1 MIKINNLSFKY
12 DNCNILE
19 NINIEINDGDFLA
32 IIGGN
37 GTGKSTLIK
46 CLIGLNKVENNQIL
60 IDGIDIN
67 KYKDFKRLGY
77 VKQVQNKVSDIP
89 ITGMEYLRL
98 ISKDK
103 KKLNEVIELLD
114 LKAFINTDINNLS
127 GGQKQRINIAKSLL
141 HDIKYLIL
149 DEPNTGLDFNAR
161 KNFYQLIAKLNHEQ
175 KITVIIVSHHIDE
188 ISCQINRIYDLENN
202 SIKEYNKDECKYC

>member
-12 DNCNILE
+12 DNHNILE

-60 IDGIDIN
+60 IDGTDIN
-67 KYKDFKRLGY
+67 KYRDFKRLGY

-89 ITGMEYLRL
+89 ITGLEYLRL
-98 ISKDK
+98 ISKNK
-103 KKLNEVIELLD
+103 KKLAEVIKLLD
-114 LKAFINTDINNLS
+114 LSAFINTDINNLS

-161 KNFYQLIAKLNHEQ
+161 KNFYQLIAKLNREQ
-175 KITVIIVSHHIDE
+175 KITIIIVSHHIDE

-202 SIKEYNKDECKYC
+202 SLKEYNKDECKYC

>member
-202 SIKEYNKDECKYC
+202 SIKEYNKDECKYF